1 MSFGKRI
8 IIELNYSTALI
19 VYLRFERGAIYI
31 EINFQSKDNMREI
44 RYITKKLKEGKNEKR
59 KTTNNNFNERRVKT
73 EISG

>member
-1 MSFGKRI
+1 
-8 IIELNYSTALI
+8 
-19 VYLRFERGAIYI
+19 
-31 EINFQSKDNMREI
+31 MREI